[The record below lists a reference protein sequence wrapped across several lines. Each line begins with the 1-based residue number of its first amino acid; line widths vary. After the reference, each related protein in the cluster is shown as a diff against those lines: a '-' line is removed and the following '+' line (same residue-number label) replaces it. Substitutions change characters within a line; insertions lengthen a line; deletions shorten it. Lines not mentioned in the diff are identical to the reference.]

1 LTAHPNY
8 KYFNIYKINNN
19 IMSTKTSKTSG
30 AGKVTFGSKKSGQS
44 SKKFT
49 SNKRSKNYKTPY
61 RGQGR

>member
-1 LTAHPNY
+1 MA
-8 KYFNIYKINNN
+8 
-19 IMSTKTSKTSG
+19 TKTSKTSG

-49 SNKRSKNYKTPY
+49 PNKRSKNHKKPY